1 MGAQSGGAVR
11 TAGGGAAP
19 TVGGGAVPT
28 RDSRGMS
35 TAGGGAV
42 RTAGSGAAPTV
53 GGGAVPTRDS
63 RGMSTAGGGTVRTGE
78 SRAVPKAG
86 GGRYTDG
93 RQRCGAGRRRRHKP
107 TPGDVGREGAA
118 AWATEGRVTAA
129 SSESAQ
135 AGLARHLDRVAGRC
149 QEAIIQER
157 KAYREARAGLVVSNR
172 IGQMP

>member
-1 MGAQSGGAVR
+1 MAVVGAIP
-11 TAGGGAAP
+11 TAGSGAAP
-19 TVGGGAVPT
+19 TVGGGAVT
-28 RDSRGMS
+28 TSDSRGMS
-35 TAGGGAV
+35 THGGGTI

-53 GGGAVPTRDS
+53 GGGAVTTSDS
-63 RGMSTAGGGTVRTGE
+63 RGMSMPGGGTIRTGE

-86 GGRYTDG
+86 GGRCTGG

-107 TPGDVGREGAA
+107 TPGDIGREGAA

-135 AGLARHLDRVAGRC
+135 AGPAWHLDRVAGRC
-149 QEAIIQER
+149 QEAIIPER
-157 KAYREARAGLVVSNR
+157 KAYREARAGLVVRNR